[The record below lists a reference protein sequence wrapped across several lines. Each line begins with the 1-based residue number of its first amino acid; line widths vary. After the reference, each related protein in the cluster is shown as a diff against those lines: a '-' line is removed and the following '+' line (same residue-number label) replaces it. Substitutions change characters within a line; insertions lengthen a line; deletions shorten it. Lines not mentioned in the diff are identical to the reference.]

1 MISNSTPPIVENIK
15 KEDDL
20 VISKT
25 KLGEEQNT
33 AIDNST
39 PYFPKCDLCGEYFT
53 NNINFKM
60 HMAKVHT
67 NPTVDSRLGHMFQCL
82 YCNELFNTEM
92 SRDVHMGIVHMT
104 DLTNSKNMQPPSSTV
119 SQAFVKIFPGRKPIK
134 LRFFPQKL
142 LNSIFLYLSGYCDPA
157 SINNHENIKYKFRFK
172 FSTQVCSM

>member
-104 DLTNSKNMQPPSSTV
+104 DLTNSNNMQPPSSTV
-119 SQAFVKIFPGRKPIK
+119 SQTFVKKFLGRKPIK

-142 LNSIFLYLSGYCDPA
+142 LKIFNFSIT
-157 SINNHENIKYKFRFK
+157 FRIL
-172 FSTQVCSM
+172 